1 MGKVPCLQWGIRY
14 TPEKMGR
21 QGRGADINGK
31 EQDEY
36 LNKILIVE
44 DEEAIANLIRIN
56 LQHAGYSCEVA
67 NDGNTGADMLEKNSY
82 DLCLFDIMLPGINGY
97 ELLEYAKSL
106 NMPVIFLS
114 AKGETIDKVKGLRL
128 GADDYITKPFEIIE
142 LLARVENVLR
152 RFHKVE
158 QDISIG
164 DLEINVVA
172 RTVRKGGRDINLTC
186 KEFDLLLLFMR
197 NPDRALYREM
207 IYEQVWDSPYM
218 GDSRTVD
225 LHVQRL
231 RRKAGLEQQIE
242 SVYKVGYRFRS
253 NIL

>member
-1 MGKVPCLQWGIRY
+1 M
-14 TPEKMGR
+14 
-21 QGRGADINGK
+21 
-31 EQDEY
+31 
-36 LNKILIVE
+36 NKILIVE
-44 DEEAIANLIRIN
+44 DEEAIANLIRMN

-67 NDGNTGADMLEKNSY
+67 NDGNTGADMMAENNY

-106 NMPVIFLS
+106 HMPVIFLT
-114 AKGETIDKVKGLRL
+114 AKGETLDKVKGLKM
-128 GADDYITKPFEIIE
+128 GAEDYITKPFEIIE

-152 RFHKVE
+152 RFNKVE
-158 QDISIG
+158 QNTRIG
-164 DLEINVVA
+164 DLEINMVA
-172 RTVRKGGRDINLTC
+172 RTVRKGGKDISLTI
-186 KEFDLLLLFMR
+186 KEFELLLLFMR

-231 RRKAGLEQQIE
+231 RKKAGLEQQIE

-253 NIL
+253 SVS

>member
-1 MGKVPCLQWGIRY
+1 
-14 TPEKMGR
+14 
-21 QGRGADINGK
+21 
-31 EQDEY
+31 
-36 LNKILIVE
+36 
-44 DEEAIANLIRIN
+44 
-56 LQHAGYSCEVA
+56 
-67 NDGNTGADMLEKNSY
+67 MLEKNSY
-82 DLCLFDIMLPGINGY
+82 DLCLFDIMLPGSNGY

-158 QDISIG
+158 QDIRIG

-172 RTVRKGGRDINLTC
+172 RTVKKGGRDINLTC

-253 NIL
+253 TML

>member
-1 MGKVPCLQWGIRY
+1 M
-14 TPEKMGR
+14 
-21 QGRGADINGK
+21 
-31 EQDEY
+31 
-36 LNKILIVE
+36 NKILIVE
-44 DEEAIANLIRIN
+44 DEEAIANLIKMN
-56 LQHAGYSCEVA
+56 LQHAGYHCEVA
-67 NDGNTGADMLEKNSY
+67 NDGNAGADMMAENSY

-106 NMPVIFLS
+106 HMPVIFLT
-114 AKGETIDKVKGLRL
+114 AKGETIDKVKGLKM

-158 QDISIG
+158 QVIQIG
-164 DLEINVVA
+164 NLEINVVA
-172 RTVRKGGRDINLTC
+172 RTVKKNGRDINLTI

-253 NIL
+253 SVT

>member
-1 MGKVPCLQWGIRY
+1 M
-14 TPEKMGR
+14 
-21 QGRGADINGK
+21 
-31 EQDEY
+31 
-36 LNKILIVE
+36 
-44 DEEAIANLIRIN
+44 
-56 LQHAGYSCEVA
+56 
-67 NDGNTGADMLEKNSY
+67 
-82 DLCLFDIMLPGINGY
+82 
-97 ELLEYAKSL
+97 
-106 NMPVIFLS
+106 
-114 AKGETIDKVKGLRL
+114 
-128 GADDYITKPFEIIE
+128 
-142 LLARVENVLR
+142 LR

-158 QDISIG
+158 QVIQIG
-164 DLEINVVA
+164 NLEINVVA
-172 RTVRKGGRDINLTC
+172 RTVKKNGRDINLTI

-253 NIL
+253 TML